1 MSLPKIETKE
11 GKSRLVEIHDDYVIK
26 LPLNTDIDDID
37 ELYESL
43 VLALNGNFETAK
55 EIFFWKTVQKYAFL
69 KDYFAKILD
78 YDLNKMTI
86 KAEKLNPVDEEY
98 FYKKFFSVYSKFYF
112 SKYFLG
118 PYLDNHTIDNSLNY
132 GFDDTGRLKLL
143 DYSFVTDYIL
153 KLYDLKLESI
163 KTKEDLLNLEIKM
176 FDDVLKNNNGLSQD
190 LQTRLTAFVVTLK
203 YHNNM
208 PLFYYYSYKFKLLSF
223 KEIWKAI
230 WSK

>member
-11 GKSRLVEIHDDYVIK
+11 GKSRLVKMHIDYVIK
-26 LPLNTDIDDID
+26 IPKNKYINAKNLR
-37 ELYESL
+37 ESL
-43 VLALNGNFETAK
+43 ILGSNGEFENMK
-55 EIFFWKTVQKYAFL
+55 EIFFWKIIKKYPFL
-69 KDYFAKILD
+69 KENFAKIHS
-78 YDLNKMTI
+78 YDLNEMTI
-86 KAEKLNPVDEEY
+86 NAEKLNPVDEEY

-118 PYLDNHTIDNSLNY
+118 AYLDNHTIDNSLNY
-132 GFDDTGRLKLL
+132 GFDNTGNLKLL
-143 DYSFVTDYIL
+143 DYSFVTGYIL
-153 KLYDLKLESI
+153 KLYDLEIESI
-163 KTKEDLLNLEIKM
+163 KTKDDLINLEIKM
-176 FDDVLKNNNGLSQD
+176 FNDVINGKHGLSSD